1 MKYFIISTIIFITSC
16 NSAVK
21 QDKAQESENHNTTVV
36 LTNDQFKNADIAT
49 GIVEQRSLKSIV
61 KVKGKIEVPPQ
72 NMVSISFP
80 LGGYLKSTKL
90 LPGMH
95 ISKGEV
101 IAILE
106 DQQYIQL
113 QQDYLMAKANHLYLE
128 NEYLRQK
135 ELNKS
140 KASSDKIY
148 QQAEADYKSN
158 NILISGL
165 RQKLQLIG
173 INPATLNEN
182 NISRT
187 VSIHAPIN
195 GFVSD
200 VKVNIGR
207 YINPSDVLFEL
218 VNPTDI
224 HLTLTVFEKDI
235 DKLHIGQKLVA
246 YNNNNPDKKYACKI
260 ILISQEVT
268 PERTILVHCHFDN
281 YDGALVPGMYMNAE
295 IEVANLNTYVVP
307 EEAIVRYGDKQYIFV
322 ALSNRQYEMKEVI
335 TGDTDS
341 GFIAISHGKDINLK
355 DATIVTK
362 NAYTLLMTLK
372 NTAE

>member
-1 MKYFIISTIIFITSC
+1 MKHIIIITILFITSC

-21 QDKAQESENHNTTVV
+21 QDTAQEGESNNTRVV
-36 LTNDQFKNADIAT
+36 LTDAQYRNADIST
-49 GIVEQRSLKSIV
+49 GTVEQRSLKSIV

-113 QQDYLMAKANHLYLE
+113 QQDYLMAKARQLYLE
-128 NEYLRQK
+128 NEYQRQK

-173 INPATLNEN
+173 INPATLNES

-218 VNPTDI
+218 VNPTDM
-224 HLTLTVFEKDI
+224 HLILTVFEKDI

-246 YNNNNPDKKYACKI
+246 YNNNNPDKIYTCKI
-260 ILISQEVT
+260 ILINQEVS
-268 PERTILVHCHFDN
+268 PERTIQVHCHFDN
-281 YDGALVPGMYMNAE
+281 YDGTLVPGMYMNAE
-295 IEVANLNTYVVP
+295 IEVASLNTFVVP
-307 EEAIVRYGDKQYIFV
+307 EEAIVRYGDKQYIFI
-322 ALSNRQYEMKEVI
+322 ALNSRQYEMKEII

-341 GFIAISHGKDINLK
+341 GFVAITHGKDVDLK
-355 DATIVTK
+355 NATIVTK